1 MRGQAELNCVGS
13 PAGLLDG
20 LALAIALFQKT
31 QVVLDIFVGGIL
43 ALGSHKRRVRAFV
56 VAAQHIRIALIVQ
69 NLGRRS
75 KDADRLTIGAI
86 SKIKT
91 PQAIIGCGKAEPG
104 LCVARMQLDGAA
116 EMLLGDAVIV
126 RAIILLAELS
136 SSYGSLP
143 SKPGVVG
150 RAPNGG
156 GTVPVVVSSVGFSG
170 SDASAFACAAEASS
184 DGGLEPNRLETLVEK
199 PLDAHP
205 ASQRVATITTN
216 PRAIPVSMPKP

>member
-1 MRGQAELNCVGS
+1 MRGQAELNRVGS

-56 VAAQHIRIALIVQ
+56 VAAQHIRIALVVQ

-91 PQAIIGCGKAEPG
+91 PQAIIGRGKAEPG
-104 LCVARMQLDGAA
+104 LRVARMRLDGAA
-116 EMLLGDAVIV
+116 EMFLGDAVIV
-126 RAIILLAELS
+126 RAIILLAENSVRRMGRCRASRARLVARPTAAAPCRWWS
-136 SSYGSLP
+136 HRWASPARMLRRSP
-143 SKPGVVG
+143 VRRRPHPMVVWNRTDWKSWWKNRWMCCTPPARG
-150 RAPNGG
+150 R
-156 GTVPVVVSSVGFSG
+156 
-170 SDASAFACAAEASS
+170 
-184 DGGLEPNRLETLVEK
+184 R
-199 PLDAHP
+199 
-205 ASQRVATITTN
+205 R
-216 PRAIPVSMPKP
+216 